1 MPKSVESD
9 YLSHRKAII
18 RSSMKVAM
26 ERLAEMRGQRS
37 ERQPVGECEPDE
49 VNTRQ
54 GNGGKANPPT
64 WIGDGEKYAF
74 VGLSVKVEG
83 QIVAGGLAPHL
94 WILADTKFNIPPH
107 WRVWLGSIRA
117 EEVEDCNLFLLS
129 KMASSAPSVLDAE
142 NQKLQQRV
150 SNFYVGLVLASTFAP
165 AHKPVMLS
173 GSRHDGEV
181 DIRQQHDFDSPV
193 PCVFRG
199 YPAVVNDDIQFAA
212 HLAGQIEALGMAP
225 LKGGHWRL
233 FRTLSIYRDTRT
245 VQDIL
250 DRLHQYARCIDGLI
264 LPDPGKTKQQFRSRT
279 ELFIGPRHHD
289 MMGEIYD
296 VRSAVEHL
304 HENRYLEG
312 FDRETRLDLL
322 KKEAIAEHIART
334 ALARIV
340 GDSNLWPHF
349 ANTSALAAFWA
360 LPEADR
366 RRIWG
371 DPNNPLDALAD
382 FDPKY
387 IHDGLLGG
395 P

>member
-1 MPKSVESD
+1 
-9 YLSHRKAII
+9 
-18 RSSMKVAM
+18 MKVAM

-37 ERQPVGECEPDE
+37 ERQPVGECEPDA

-366 RRIWG
+366 RRICG